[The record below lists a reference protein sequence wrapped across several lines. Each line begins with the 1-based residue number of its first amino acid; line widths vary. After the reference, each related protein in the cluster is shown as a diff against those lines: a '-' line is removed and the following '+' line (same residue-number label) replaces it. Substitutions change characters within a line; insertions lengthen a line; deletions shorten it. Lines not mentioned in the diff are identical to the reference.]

1 MKTQTASK
9 SVYFLMEVI
18 IVIFLFS
25 LSSLICMQVHVR
37 AVSIQEEADATRY
50 ALREAT
56 SILEGIKAGHYPKQ
70 CEAHKNCTWEV
81 EENKQSYNFQ
91 LHDTQKEQGVL
102 TIKYK
107 DKELVKLPFT
117 WSEGVA
123 Q

>member
-1 MKTQTASK
+1 MKAQTASK

-37 AVSIQEEADATRY
+37 AVAIQEEADATRY

-70 CEAHKNCTWEV
+70 CEVYKNCTWEI
-81 EENKQSYNFQ
+81 EENKQSYSFQ
-91 LHDTQKEQGVL
+91 LRDVQKKQGVL

-107 DKELVKLPFT
+107 DKELVQLPFT